1 MRNLVYLVI
10 DSARY
15 DSFVAAKTP
24 NMGRLGKVE
33 RRYSYASWTSP
44 SHLVYLMGMTPH
56 DNPTGVFASEV
67 YKADYRKWAERL
79 GVPEISMREFVPKF
93 SLPAFLKNKGYATHA
108 MVSMPIINQHTPLSR
123 DFDSY
128 RLMPRHDD
136 FGAIIEATRFSA
148 SSPSFYFMNLGEAHY
163 PYLIPENE
171 LPPITGEGGVIVR
184 HGDPAAEAGE
194 AERYFNTA
202 HLKRFRDS
210 QVAAI
215 ERVDNLM
222 ERLFAK
228 CPADT
233 YFLITSDH
241 GELFGENG
249 FFGHGPI
256 FHEKVF
262 EVPFLEGVL

>member
-1 MRNLVYLVI
+1 MRNLIYIVI
-10 DSARY
+10 DSARH

-24 NMGRLGKVE
+24 NLERLGKVE

-56 DNPTGVFASEV
+56 ANPIGVFASEI
-67 YKADYRKWAERL
+67 YKADYRNWAARL
-79 GVPEISMREFVPKF
+79 GMPETSMKEFVPKF
-93 SLPAFLKNKGYATHA
+93 SLPAFLKNKGYTTHA
-108 MVSMPIINQHTPLSR
+108 MVSMPIINQQTLLSR

-136 FGAIIEATRFSA
+136 FGAIIEAVRVA
-148 SSPSFYFMNLGEAHY
+148 PSSLSFYFLNLGEAHY
-163 PYLIPENE
+163 PYMIPEKE
-171 LPPITGEGGVIVR
+171 LPPVTGEGGVIAR
-184 HGDPAAEAGE
+184 QGDPTAEAEGP
-194 AERYFNTA
+194 YFNMA
-202 HLKRFRDS
+202 HLKRFREA
-210 QVAAI
+210 QIAAI
-215 ERVDNLM
+215 ERVDYLM

-233 YFLITSDH
+233 YLLVTSDH
-241 GELFGENG
+241 GELFGEGG